1 MEAVIQCMMVAEVAY
16 LPLIMI
22 SYHSEY
28 WMIGVAMA
36 SYEIGF
42 MMAGLL
48 KVMISLKQ
56 QTLTLSFV
64 GVLLMLIDG
73 TILDA
78 ILVEWG
84 VFLFITSI
92 RLLQGFLSGINYKIR
107 KLARNAAHTD
117 GISRLK
123 FSVFSIAIIVLI
135 TCNAGGYLLI

>member
-22 SYHSEY
+22 SYHAEY

-56 QTLTLSFV
+56 
-64 GVLLMLIDG
+64 
-73 TILDA
+73 
-78 ILVEWG
+78 
-84 VFLFITSI
+84 
-92 RLLQGFLSGINYKIR
+92 
-107 KLARNAAHTD
+107 
-117 GISRLK
+117 
-123 FSVFSIAIIVLI
+123 
-135 TCNAGGYLLI
+135 